1 MSAITRAIYMGT
13 PAFAVPA
20 LRALHA
26 LPGVEIVGVVTRIDK
41 PKGRSGTLTAPPVK
55 EVALE
60 LGLPVLQPG
69 SLRKPE
75 AQALLRTLMP
85 DVIIVAAFGQIL
97 PAEVLDL
104 PPHGCLNIHASLLPR
119 YRGASPI
126 TAVLLD
132 GLAETGNT
140 IMKMDVGLDTGAI
153 IAQQPLLI
161 AADETTATLTA
172 KLAEQ
177 GARLLTATLPH
188 WLAGEITPIPQDE
201 AQATMTRLIRKED
214 GTIDWNDPADV
225 IARKVRA
232 YTPWPGSQTTWRGQ
246 PVKIIETAESG
257 SSFDMFRTQQP
268 TDRVPGRLVDIAQ
281 PGNLGLG
288 VECGDGRV
296 LALNM
301 VQLAGKR
308 AVTIAD
314 FMRGQ
319 HDVQWFDERL
329 GS

>member
-1 MSAITRAIYMGT
+1 
-13 PAFAVPA
+13 
-20 LRALHA
+20 
-26 LPGVEIVGVVTRIDK
+26 
-41 PKGRSGTLTAPPVK
+41 
-55 EVALE
+55 
-60 LGLPVLQPG
+60 VLQPG

-75 AQALLRTLMP
+75 AQALLSTLMP

-177 GARLLTATLPH
+177 GARLLTAILPH
-188 WLAGEITPIPQDE
+188 WLAGEITPISQDE

-246 PVKIIETAESG
+246 PVKIIETG
-257 SSFDMFRTQQP
+257 RGGGSFDIHQMNQP
-268 TDRVPGRLVDIAQ
+268 ADRVPGQLVDITYHG
-281 PGNLGLG
+281 PGGKLSLG

-296 LALNM
+296 LALSM
-301 VQLAGKR
+301 IQLAGKR

-319 HDVQWFDERL
+319 HDVQWFNERL